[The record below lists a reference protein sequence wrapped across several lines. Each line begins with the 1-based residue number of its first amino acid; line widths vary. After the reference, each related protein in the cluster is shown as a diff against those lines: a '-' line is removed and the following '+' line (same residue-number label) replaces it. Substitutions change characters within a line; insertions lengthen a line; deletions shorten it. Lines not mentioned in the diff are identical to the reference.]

1 MKHFNAFLKT
11 SLTVMALLAVIA
23 FSNPLRA
30 QRTVVIDDGTYGNIN
45 NVIMGDTTADG
56 ARVDTNTI
64 YVLKRNK
71 MYIMSGTLS
80 TYFPLTIVAEE
91 GEGDRPILVPGVSA
105 GGESERPFKM
115 KADLHLRG
123 LYVTDTDLGG
133 KMIQKMIRAS
143 ADNVLIDIEDCIL
156 ANEGKNYV
164 RIDAANCSV
173 IIHNSILANCGKTS
187 YPSYGRVVDD
197 RGNDV
202 DTVII
207 ENCTI
212 YNLTHRVSR
221 DDGGIMRYYR
231 INNNTIFNA
240 GGPVFQ
246 IGEVIHAELY
256 NNIVYNY
263 GFYGSSISPDFP
275 YGRYIITVDSLGQ
288 DYINQGYT
296 QEVRIHHNNFFLDTA
311 YTNLAIWGDSIL
323 PYKIYDSVALAFMKE
338 NNDSVTNIV
347 ESIPFVNPPKLQTE
361 VVTQYW
367 LLGPEDPGIP
377 WFDTTGAPY
386 IFDFPDTCA
395 SATAGTDGSQLGD
408 PRWNTYSPEGVF
420 QVNKF
425 TNEVQI
431 YPNPVGDILQ
441 IRMEGSDNTVRIY
454 SITGAEVLSIRNLD
468 HAANIPVTQL
478 SKGIYILTVQNGK
491 GTLKRAKFIKK

>member
-1 MKHFNAFLKT
+1 MKHFNSFLK
-11 SLTVMALLAVIA
+11 SVTVVI
-23 FSNPLRA
+23 FFTLFTTYLSA
-30 QRTVVIDDGTYGNIN
+30 QRTVIIDDGTYGNLN
-45 NVIMGDTTADG
+45 NVIMGDTTDDG

-71 MYIMSGTLS
+71 LYLLSGTIS
-80 TYFPLTIVAEE
+80 TNFPLTIVAED
-91 GEGDRPILVPGVSA
+91 GEGDPPMLVPGTGE

-123 LYVTDTDLGG
+123 LYVTNTDLAGQ
-133 KMIQKMIRAS
+133 MNQKMIRAS
-143 ADNVLIDIEDCIL
+143 ADNIVIDIEDCIL

-164 RIDAANCSV
+164 RLDAANCSV
-173 IIHNSILANCGKTS
+173 KIINSILANCGNTS

-221 DDGGIMRYYR
+221 DDGGIMKYYR

-263 GFYGSSISPDFP
+263 GFYGSNISPEFP
-275 YGRYIITVDSLGQ
+275 YGRYIINVDSLGQ
-288 DYINQGYT
+288 DYIDQGYT
-296 QEVRIHHNNFFLDTA
+296 QEVRVHHNNFYLDTA
-311 YTNLAIWGDSIL
+311 YTNLEIWGDSIF
-323 PYKIYDSVALAFMKE
+323 PYMIYDSVTLAFMKE
-338 NNDSVTNIV
+338 NNDSATNIV
-347 ESIPFVNPPKLQTE
+347 ERIPFVNPAKLQTE
-361 VVTQYW
+361 VVTKYW
-367 LLGPEDPGIP
+367 ELGPKDPGIP

-386 IFDFPDTCA
+386 VFDYPDTCA

-408 PRWNTYSPEGVF
+408 PRWKTYSPEGVF
-420 QVNKF
+420 SFKAF
-425 TNEVQI
+425 SNEVNI
-431 YPNPVGDILQ
+431 FPNPVGDVLHINMQ
-441 IRMEGSDNTVRIY
+441 GVDNTIRIY
-454 SITGAEVLSIRNLD
+454 SMTGAEMLTVRNVSRY
-468 HAANIPVTQL
+468 AVIPVSGLT
-478 SKGIYILTVQNGK
+478 KGVYILTVDNGK
-491 GTLKRAKFIKK
+491 GSLKRAKFVKK